1 MTDHAILSAS
11 GASGWMRC
19 YGKLA
24 MEKGL
29 PESSSKYADEG
40 TAAHAVAEMCLL
52 QEQDAAAFV
61 GRIIVARPAVTQIIE
76 GELVEIKPEVRVEC
90 TEEMAEAVQV
100 YLDTVRAIPGDHV
113 VEQKVDYSRY
123 LFDEGQMA
131 DGMTA
136 FGTSD
141 FTSVIEADREIVVV
155 DYKHGR
161 GVAVSAEENE
171 QEQLYALGAIS
182 AYDLVYDIEDDW
194 TVRLMIVQPRANN
207 ISEWPTTVGA
217 LKEFALKAKLAARH
231 AAYQYDGH
239 AEPQLSPGEKQC
251 RWCKA
256 KATCPALAT
265 EVREVVGGAA
275 ASEDFADL
283 TEEYVDVPSMAR
295 LTDASLS
302 GAMAKVDLVEQ
313 WCKAVRAETERRLLA
328 GVEVPGYKLVQGK
341 RGNRAWVNPAQ
352 AEEALKAMRLKTEQ
366 MYDLKLISPT
376 AAEKL
381 HKAGEIGPRQWA
393 KVKDLYAQSEG
404 APHVAPAHDK
414 RPALSLSATA
424 DDFAVVSDEGSDL
437 A

>member
-1 MTDHAILSAS
+1 
-11 GASGWMRC
+11 MRC

-40 TAAHAVAEMCLL
+40 TAAHAVAEMSLL

-61 GRIIVARPAVTQIIE
+61 GRMIE
-76 GELVEIKPEVRVEC
+76 VKNGVKVEC

-131 DGMTA
+131 EGMTA

-141 FTSVIEADREIVVV
+141 FTSVIEADRAIVVV

-171 QEQLYALGAIS
+171 QEMLYALGAIS

-194 TVRLMIVQPRANN
+194 TVKLMIVQPRANN
-207 ISEWPTTVGA
+207 ISEWTTTVGT
-217 LKEFALKAKLAARH
+217 LKEFALKAKIAARH
-231 AAYQYDGH
+231 AAYQYDGK
-239 AEPQLSPGEKQC
+239 AEPVLSPGEKQC

-256 KATCPALAT
+256 KATCPALAA
-265 EVREVVGGAA
+265 EVRETVGGSADV
-275 ASEDFADL
+275 EEFMDL
-283 TEEYVDVPSMAR
+283 TDPAKGTLVTFALDLRSEEW
-295 LTDASLS
+295 LT
-302 GAMAKVDLVEQ
+302 GAMDRVDLIEQ

-328 GVEVPGYKLVQGK
+328 GTEVPGYKLVQGK

-381 HKAGEIGPRQWA
+381 HKAGEIGPRQWL
-393 KVKDLYAQSEG
+393 KVKELYAQSEG
-404 APHVAPAHDK
+404 SAHVAPASDN
-414 RPALSLSATA
+414 RPALVLAATA
-424 DDFAVVSDEGSDL
+424 DDFDVVDEGSDL

>member
-40 TAAHAVAEMCLL
+40 TAAHAVAEMSLL

-131 DGMTA
+131 EGMTA

-207 ISEWPTTVGA
+207 ISEWTTTVGA

-239 AEPQLSPGEKQC
+239 AEPVLSPGEKQC

-256 KATCPALAT
+256 KATCPALAG
-265 EVREVVGGAA
+265 EIAA
-275 ASEDFADL
+275 AVHDGSGPVDLTDFADL
-283 TEEYVDVPSMAR
+283 TVAAPSDLAILNGELLGER
-295 LTDASLS
+295 
-302 GAMAKVDLVEQ
+302 MAKVDQIEQ

-328 GVEVPGYKLVQGK
+328 GEEVTGG
-341 RGNRAWVNPAQ
+341 G
-352 AEEALKAMRLKTEQ
+352 
-366 MYDLKLISPT
+366 
-376 AAEKL
+376 
-381 HKAGEIGPRQWA
+381 G
-393 KVKDLYAQSEG
+393 
-404 APHVAPAHDK
+404 
-414 RPALSLSATA
+414 LSLIHI
-424 DDFAVVSDEGSDL
+424 
-437 A
+437 

>member
-1 MTDHAILSAS
+1 
-11 GASGWMRC
+11 MRC

-40 TAAHAVAEMCLL
+40 TAAHAVAEMSLL

-61 GRIIVARPAVTQIIE
+61 GRMIE
-76 GELVEIKPEVRVEC
+76 VKNGVKVEC

-131 DGMTA
+131 EGMTA

-207 ISEWPTTVGA
+207 ISEWTTTVGA

-251 RWCKA
+251 RWCKR
-256 KATCPALAT
+256 KATCPALAG
-265 EVREVVGGAA
+265 EIAA
-275 ASEDFADL
+275 TVHDGSGPVDLTDFADL
-283 TEEYVDVPSMAR
+283 TVAAPSDLAILDGELLGERM
-295 LTDASLS
+295 S
-302 GAMAKVDLVEQ
+302 KVDQIEQ

-328 GVEVPGYKLVQGK
+328 GEEVTGGGGYKLVQGK

-393 KVKDLYAQSEG
+393 KVKELYAQSEG

-424 DDFAVVSDEGSDL
+424 DDFAVVGDSSDL

>member
-1 MTDHAILSAS
+1 
-11 GASGWMRC
+11 MRC

-40 TAAHAVAEMCLL
+40 TAAHAVAEMSLL

-61 GRIIVARPAVTQIIE
+61 GRMIE
-76 GELVEIKPEVRVEC
+76 VKNGVKVEC

-131 DGMTA
+131 EGMTA

-207 ISEWPTTVGA
+207 ISEWATTVGA
-217 LKEFALKAKLAARH
+217 LKEFALKAKIAARH
-231 AAYQYDGH
+231 AAYQYDGG
-239 AEPQLSPGEKQC
+239 AKPQLSPGEKQC

-256 KATCPALAT
+256 KATCPALTT
-265 EVREVVGGAA
+265 EVSEIVVGPGVTI
-275 ASEDFADL
+275 EDFQNLEDDPTVGVRTAH
-283 TEEYVDVPSMAR
+283 TEY
-295 LTDASLS
+295 LS
-302 GAMAKVDLVEQ
+302 AAMAAVDLVEQ

-381 HKAGEIGPRQWA
+381 HKAGEIGPRQWL
-393 KVKDLYAQSEG
+393 KVKELYAQSEG
-404 APHVAPAHDK
+404 SAHVAPASDN
-414 RPALSLSATA
+414 RPALVLAATA
-424 DDFAVVSDEGSDL
+424 DDFAVVDEGSDL

>member
-1 MTDHAILSAS
+1 
-11 GASGWMRC
+11 MRC

-40 TAAHAVAEMCLL
+40 TAAHAVAEMSLL

-61 GRIIVARPAVTQIIE
+61 GRMIE
-76 GELVEIKPEVRVEC
+76 VKNGVKVEC

-131 DGMTA
+131 EGMTA

-207 ISEWPTTVGA
+207 ISEWTTTVGA

-251 RWCKA
+251 RWCKR
-256 KATCPALAT
+256 KATCPALAG
-265 EVREVVGGAA
+265 EIAA
-275 ASEDFADL
+275 TVHDGSGPVDLTDFADL
-283 TEEYVDVPSMAR
+283 TVAAPSDLAILNGELLGER
-295 LTDASLS
+295 
-302 GAMAKVDLVEQ
+302 MAKVDQIEQ

-328 GVEVPGYKLVQGK
+328 GEEVTGGGGYKLVQGK

-381 HKAGEIGPRQWA
+381 HKAGEIGPRQWL
-393 KVKDLYAQSEG
+393 KVKELWAQAEG
-404 APHVAPAHDK
+404 SPHVAPADDK

>member
-40 TAAHAVAEMCLL
+40 TAAHAVAEMSLL

-61 GRIIVARPAVTQIIE
+61 GRMIE
-76 GELVEIKPEVRVEC
+76 VKNGVKVEC

-131 DGMTA
+131 EGMTA

-207 ISEWPTTVGA
+207 ISEWTTTVGA

-251 RWCKA
+251 RWCRA
-256 KATCPALAT
+256 KATCPALAG
-265 EVREVVGGAA
+265 EVRDVVSAGAA
-275 ASEDFADL
+275 TADDFSDLDVSTDIAGTIDMAVVIAGADGQQEDVLA
-283 TEEYVDVPSMAR
+283 A
-295 LTDASLS
+295 
-302 GAMAKVDLVEQ
+302 AMSKVGLVEQ

-381 HKAGEIGPRQWA
+381 HKAGEIGPRQWL
-393 KVKDLYAQSEG
+393 KVKELWAQAEG

-424 DDFAVVSDEGSDL
+424 DDFAVVDEGGDL

>member
-40 TAAHAVAEMCLL
+40 TAAHAVAEMSLL

-76 GELVEIKPEVRVEC
+76 GELVEVKPEVRVEC

-100 YLDTVRAIPGDHV
+100 YLDTVRALPGDHV

-131 DGMTA
+131 EGMTA

-207 ISEWPTTVGA
+207 ISEWATTVGA
-217 LKEFALKAKLAARH
+217 LKEFALKAKIAARH

-239 AEPQLSPGEKQC
+239 AEPQLSPGERQC

-256 KATCPALAT
+256 KATCPALAG
-265 EVREVVGGAA
+265 EVRDVVSAGAA
-275 ASEDFADL
+275 TADDFSDL
-283 TEEYVDVPSMAR
+283 THIEAAVTAAG
-295 LTDASLS
+295 TDEWLS

-328 GVEVPGYKLVQGK
+328 GTEVPGYKLVQGK

-393 KVKDLYAQSEG
+393 KVKELYAQSEG
-404 APHVAPAHDK
+404 SAHVAPASDN
-414 RPALSLSATA
+414 RPALVLAATA
-424 DDFAVVSDEGSDL
+424 DDFAVVDEGSDL